1 MTPATTIGVLR
12 LLADQAAAFLA
23 LLLIASAI
31 HKLVRPARTRE
42 VIEEFAGIPQRF
54 AYLALIGVPL
64 AELVAGVCLA
74 SPAGRTAAALLAA
87 LIWSGYLLLILRAI
101 FQGRRYVDCG
111 CSFGRSF
118 RPLGTYQ
125 ALRGAMLIALAAL
138 VVALSP
144 GSEGTAVTAVTAS
157 ELLAAAAFLAL
168 YAALDQA
175 VAA

>member
-1 MTPATTIGVLR
+1 MTPATTTGVVR

-31 HKLVRPARTRE
+31 HKLALPARTRE
-42 VIEEFAGIPQRF
+42 VIEDFAGIPQRF
-54 AYLALIGVPL
+54 ASLALIGVPL
-64 AELVAGVCLA
+64 AELCAGVGLF
-74 SPAGRTAAALLAA
+74 SPAVRAAAALLAA

-111 CSFGRSF
+111 CSFGHSF
-118 RPLGTYQ
+118 RPLGKTQ
-125 ALRGAMLIALAAL
+125 ALRGAVLIGLATVVAAL
-138 VVALSP
+138 STYP
-144 GSEGTAVTAVTAS
+144 TGTAFTAS
-157 ELLAAAAFLAL
+157 QLLAAAAFLAL